1 MTILL
6 PLWYEYSCMSSCGV
20 SLMCRIASLVGK
32 GVAVSCMK
40 GVMKVV
46 KFVLSVCLF
55 ISVHDYS
62 VTYGWTDMKFS

>member
-1 MTILL
+1 
-6 PLWYEYSCMSSCGV
+6 
-20 SLMCRIASLVGK
+20 MCPIASLVGK